1 MYSYPQAMFC
11 KFPKQH
17 NYIYYKVVKNVWLS
31 DGAHE
36 YTGVKFPPQTA
47 FEEPVCHFRW
57 QINVKG
63 VHSAEGQP
71 LFTQK
76 SVLR

>member
-1 MYSYPQAMFC
+1 MVHMS
-11 KFPKQH
+11 
-17 NYIYYKVVKNVWLS
+17 IY
-31 DGAHE
+31 
-36 YTGVKFPPQTA
+36 KFPPQTA

-76 SVLR
+76 SVLRWTPGKAARS